1 MKTFAIGDVH
11 GGYRSLK
18 QVLER
23 SKFDYDN
30 DKLICLGD
38 FADGWTET
46 FECFEEIFKI
56 KNLVYVRGN
65 HDQWLKDWLK
75 QGKQPIVWTMQGG
88 RNTIDSYMK
97 HDPKEWKRHLEF
109 LKKTKQWYVDD
120 KNRVF
125 VHGGVSM
132 NGLPVEKCDK
142 TFLMWDREL
151 WDNRHSD
158 FSIYP
163 YDEAYVGHT
172 SIWRFSHLPL
182 TFNKVTFLD
191 LGGGWEGKLTMMDI
205 DSKEVFQS
213 DIVLELY
220 PECRGR
226 N

>member
-1 MKTFAIGDVH
+1 MLGDTH

-23 SKFDYDN
+23 SKFDYEK

-75 QGKQPIVWTMQGG
+75 EGKQPMVWTLQGG
-88 RNTIDSYMK
+88 KNTIDSYMK
-97 HDPKEWKRHLEF
+97 QDPREWKRHLDF

-120 KNRVF
+120 QNRIF
-125 VHGGVSM
+125 VHGGISQK
-132 NGLPVEKCDK
+132 GTPIEECDK
-142 TFLMWDREL
+142 QFIMWDREL
-151 WDNRHSD
+151 WDKRHQEI
-158 FSIYP
+158 SIEP
-163 YDEAYVGHT
+163 YSEAFVGHT
-172 SIWRFSHLPL
+172 SIWRFSHNPIC
-182 TFNKVTFLD
+182 FNKVWFLD
-191 LGGGWEGKLTMMDI
+191 TGGGWEGKLTLMDV
-205 DSKEVFQS
+205 DSKEFFQS